1 MITDETLHYKNQ
13 SVFHVIGFVLVIAV
27 NIMAVWLPI
36 NGQQTGTVADKY
48 PNLLVPAGFTFSI
61 IWTLIYLGLL
71 SFTIYQLWLAF
82 WGKHPQ
88 ELSRL
93 MTRMRYWWMI
103 SCIANACWLFAWH
116 YELLPV
122 SVLLML
128 VLLASLVAIR
138 HNFAIGDTGA
148 PLREKLF
155 VHFPF
160 SLYLGWISIATVA
173 NVTAL
178 MVYWGWHGQGISQV
192 IWSVLM
198 IALCAGISAYM
209 ILQHHSITYGLVNA
223 WALYGIVLKRKHVDV
238 ISEHVVIQAAIIA
251 IGLIAVAISWKL
263 YRERR
268 SDV

>member
-36 NGQQTGTVADKY
+36 NGQHTGTVADKY

-71 SFTIYQLWLAF
+71 AFTIYQLWLAF
-82 WGKHPQ
+82 WGEHPQ

-128 VLLASLVAIR
+128 LLLVCLIAIR
-138 HNFAIGDTGA
+138 HNFAIGDTAA

-173 NVTAL
+173 NITAL

-192 IWSVLM
+192 VWSVLM
-198 IALCAGISAYM
+198 ISLCAGISAYM

-223 WALYGIVLKRKHVDV
+223 WALYGIILKRKHADLV
-238 ISEHVVIQAAIIA
+238 SEHVVTQAAIIA